1 MKLLVKD
8 SGLHGLKASIDY
20 CVECQKPQVH
30 YSTTQGWPVCHV
42 CGYNAQLEQLCE
54 DDPAVAPQPA
64 RWFGSKAA

>member
-20 CVECQKPQVH
+20 CAECEKPQVH
-30 YSTTQGWPVCHV
+30 YTTTHGWPVCHV

-54 DDPAVAPQPA
+54 DDPPIVPQLA
-64 RWFGSKAA
+64 SRVGSKAA